1 MSEILSQKEID
12 ELLKALSSGEMDVD
26 ELKKAEE
33 TKVKVYDFKRA
44 LRFSKEQIRGLSRV
58 FENYSRLLTTYFS
71 ATLRTFVQITVESV
85 DQLPYEEFIRALP
98 SVSIINVFYTEPLD
112 GRSVMEINPN
122 IAYAML
128 DRLLG
133 GMGKSEGN
141 VGNLTEIEATVM
153 ERMFVSALERLP
165 EAFKSIVEL
174 DVRYE
179 MMETNPQFLQ
189 IVSPNETVAVIS
201 LNAKIG
207 DVSGMI
213 NFCLP
218 HIVLEPIIPKLT
230 AQHWFATQK
239 KGTKPDE
246 KESLKKTI
254 RKTSLPLIV
263 ELGRS
268 QLTVRE
274 FLQLSR
280 GDVIR
285 LEQTVDD
292 PLVVKIGPKEKF
304 RGQPGLSRGKKAV
317 RILEVIREEDEDER

>member
-1 MSEILSQKEID
+1 MSEVLSQKEID
-12 ELLKALSSGEMDVD
+12 ALLSALSSGEMDVD

-33 TKVKVYDFKRA
+33 KKVKVYDFKRA
-44 LRFSKEQIRGLSRV
+44 LRFSKDQIRGLSRV

-71 ATLRTFVQITVESV
+71 ATLRTFVQISVESV
-85 DQLPYEEFIRALP
+85 DQLPYEEFIRAIP
-98 SVSIINVFYTEPLD
+98 SVSIINIFHAEPLD
-112 GRSVMEINPN
+112 GRLVMEINPN

-141 VGNLTEIEATVM
+141 VGNLTEIESSVM
-153 ERMFVSALERLP
+153 ERMFVSALERLS
-165 EAFKSIVEL
+165 EAFKSIMEL

-218 HIVLEPIIPKLT
+218 HISLEPIIPKLT

-239 KGTKPDE
+239 KGSKPGE
-246 KESLKKTI
+246 TETLKKTI

-263 ELGRS
+263 ELGYS
-268 QLTVRE
+268 KLTVRE
-274 FLQLSR
+274 FLQLSK

-292 PLVVKIGPKEKF
+292 LLVLKIGPKEKF
-304 RGQPGLSRGKKAV
+304 RVQPGLSRGKKAV
-317 RILEVIREEDEDER
+317 RIVEVIREEDEDE